1 MKKRLMVIVTM
12 LMTMEMVMATDKVTI
27 YDFLIS
33 PGQTKVIKIS
43 LENDEAYAAF
53 QFDLHLPKGIT
64 VVPDSHSANAER
76 VPASTNLY
84 MSTLSEGVY
93 RFLSAGMSVDPL
105 VGNSG
110 VIVSLTVKADEN
122 LSEGELT
129 GYFRNIVLAKGD
141 ATGQK
146 YEEMSF
152 PVTIVNSIPGDAN
165 GDGRVSIADASLIV
179 DYILSGGTITI
190 SAGADMNGDGK
201 VSIADASAIVDY
213 ILSNH

>member
-1 MKKRLMVIVTM
+1 
-12 LMTMEMVMATDKVTI
+12 MATDKVTI

-53 QFDLHLPKGIT
+53 QFDLYLPQGIT
-64 VVPDSHSANAER
+64 VESYSANAER
-76 VPASTNLY
+76 VPTSTNLY

-129 GYFRNIVLAKGD
+129 GYFRNIVLAKAD
-141 ATGQK
+141 ASGQK

-152 PVTIVNSIPGDAN
+152 PITIVNSIPGDAN

>member
-1 MKKRLMVIVTM
+1 MKKRLIIIVTM
-12 LMTMEMVMATDKVTI
+12 LMTIEMIMAADNVTI

-64 VVPDSHSANAER
+64 VESYSANTER
-76 VPASTNLY
+76 VPTSTNLY

-129 GYFRNIVLAKGD
+129 GYFRNIVLAKAD

-146 YEEMSF
+146 YEEMLF
-152 PVTIVNSIPGDAN
+152 PITIVNSIPGDAN
-165 GDGRVSIADASLIV
+165 GDGRISIADASLVV

>member
-1 MKKRLMVIVTM
+1 MKKRLMIIVTM

-53 QFDLHLPKGIT
+53 QFDLYLPQGIT
-64 VVPDSHSANAER
+64 VESYSANAER
-76 VPASTNLY
+76 VPTSTNLY

-129 GYFRNIVLAKGD
+129 GYFRNIVLAKAD
-141 ATGQK
+141 ASGQK

-152 PVTIVNSIPGDAN
+152 PITIVNSIPGDAN

>member
-1 MKKRLMVIVTM
+1 MKKRLMIIVTM

-64 VVPDSHSANAER
+64 VESYSANAER
-76 VPASTNLY
+76 VPTSTNLY

-141 ATGQK
+141 ASGQK